1 MNNTLNQYLI
11 SLSGST
17 SILHEIRESL
27 KDENFIMP
35 SQDQSILSV
44 GYTSSNLFIN
54 IMADDMPVNYFR
66 NLAKMYK
73 VPFAVYCENELM
85 RYYNRGYG
93 ND

>member
-1 MNNTLNQYLI
+1 MKYNQEHYQI

-17 SILHEIRESL
+17 TILHVIRESL
-27 KDENFIMP
+27 KNENYIMP

-44 GYTSSNLFIN
+44 GYTSTTLHIN

-66 NLAKMYK
+66 KLAKMYK
-73 VPFAVYCENELM
+73 VPFAVYCENELV